1 MKVSELMGKEVIVVY
16 PGDSVQ
22 KVCAE
27 MGKHNHGLAV
37 VLNNIHEKKVVGIV
51 SNKDIINKLISK
63 KISPKTKVVSD
74 IMNKKV
80 ISLSSDKLTSEAM
93 LIMIKQG
100 IKRIIVIDNG
110 SLQGIISSNDILIEM
125 AKRKKQL
132 LDMAIDF

>member
-93 LIMIKQG
+93 LKQG